1 MSFSITIIREGRE
14 THRLEKCADRWK
26 NVKRTFSR
34 LTNKLCGTREAR
46 QEALQNSMLRQF
58 NAGVSQQDVILP
70 ESLDDVNPP
79 VIDLGGNNQAPNNQ
93 GQNIEVVI
101 AEEEN
106 EEDYIDIDSPP
117 VRYDKTY

>member
-1 MSFSITIIREGRE
+1 
-14 THRLEKCADRWK
+14 
-26 NVKRTFSR
+26 
-34 LTNKLCGTREAR
+34 
-46 QEALQNSMLRQF
+46 MLRQF